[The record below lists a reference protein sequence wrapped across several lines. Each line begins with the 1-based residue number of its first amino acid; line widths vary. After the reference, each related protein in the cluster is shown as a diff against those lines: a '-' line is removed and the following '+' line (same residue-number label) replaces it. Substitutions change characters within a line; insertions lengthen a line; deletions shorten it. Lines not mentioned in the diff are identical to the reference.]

1 MNWVVLPGSGRLVGV
16 NIVEVSKDFRQRR
29 ETFNRSAEWYDRIRP
44 GYPAAL
50 ADDVLALSGI
60 PAGGRILEIGC
71 GTGKAT
77 ELFASRGYDMVCLDI
92 GTDLAA
98 VAAAKFQSS
107 GNVQIVVCSFEDW
120 RSDRRLFDLVMAA
133 TSFHWVD
140 PAIAYVKSAAMLRP
154 GGTLAVFSNE
164 HIRQD
169 EGFFQR
175 VQDVYRE
182 FTPSMTRVPG
192 NAEKPVGAPAGL
204 ALFSPAVERRYR
216 WTVEY
221 SATEYIELLGTYSDH
236 ISLPEARRHALFRGI
251 ADLIDREY
259 AGKVLKHYE
268 TVLRLLK
275 KRPST
280 GS

>member
-1 MNWVVLPGSGRLVGV
+1 
-16 NIVEVSKDFRQRR
+16 VSKDLRQRR

-50 ADDVLALSGI
+50 ADAVLALSGI
-60 PAGGRILEIGC
+60 PAAGRILEIGC

-77 ELFASRGYDMVCLDI
+77 ELFASRGYEMVCLDI
-92 GTDLAA
+92 GADIAA
-98 VAAAKFQSS
+98 VAAAKFRSS
-107 GNVQIVVCSFEDW
+107 ANVQIVVCSFEDW
-120 RSDRRLFDLVMAA
+120 KSDGQPFDLVMAA
-133 TSFHWVD
+133 TSLHWVD
-140 PAIAYVKSAAMLRP
+140 PAIAYVKSATMLRP
-154 GGTLAVFSNE
+154 GGSLAVFSNE

-175 VQDVYRE
+175 VQDVYGE
-182 FTPSMTRVPG
+182 FAPSMARVPG
-192 NAEKPVGAPAGL
+192 NAEKPVGEPAGL
-204 ALFSPAVERRYR
+204 ALFSPAVERRYQ
-216 WTVEY
+216 WTIKY
-221 SATEYIELLGTYSDH
+221 SAAEYVDLIGTYSDH
-236 ISLPEARRHALFRGI
+236 IVLPEAQRLALFRGI

-280 GS
+280 SI